1 MLAAYKKETRIV
13 KFHQIRALVAVSQC
27 GSINEASQI
36 LHVTQPAL
44 SRAIKDLERELGL
57 TLLQRSYKGMS
68 LTEEGR
74 RIIRHAQFA
83 VESMRR
89 LQIEAE
95 NIHDMA
101 FGEVTVG
108 VTSLTA
114 VLPGFEQSITDFQT
128 KNPRVR
134 IKLVE
139 QRPSHIVQRLRDGSL
154 DFALTS
160 QQNTQR
166 LNLDWEALHRIGGM
180 VVCGAKN
187 PLRHSRS
194 LRQLQYA
201 NWISLDEIDD
211 RSSQFYQMFE
221 VNDIHAPSKV
231 IECASLLLALRLIQS
246 ADAFMTLSKL
256 VAGNVLPANHSPD
269 LAWVD
274 IEEIIP
280 EYPIYLVCVDRH
292 SLTSPAKDFF
302 YSLKARL
309 ATDHNV

>member
-1 MLAAYKKETRIV
+1 M
-13 KFHQIRALVAVSQC
+13 KFHQIRALVAINQC
-27 GSINEASQI
+27 GSIIEASQI

-44 SRAIKDLERELGL
+44 SRSIKDLERELGL

-68 LTEEGR
+68 LTDEGR
-74 RIIRHAQFA
+74 RVIRHAQMA

-89 LQIEAE
+89 LQIEAD
-95 NIHDMA
+95 NIHETA
-101 FGEVTVG
+101 VGEVTIG

-114 VLPGFEQSITDFQT
+114 MLPGFDQCISDFQA

-134 IKLVE
+134 IKISE
-139 QRPSHIVQRLRDGSL
+139 QRPSHLVQLLRDGTL

-166 LNLDWEALHRIGGM
+166 LNLDWEAVNRIQGT
-180 VVCGAKN
+180 VICCPDN

-201 NWISLDEIDD
+201 NWISMDEIDD

-221 VNDIHAPSKV
+221 VNDIHPPQKV
-231 IECASLLLALRLIQS
+231 IECSSLLLALRLVEN

-256 VAGNVLPANHSPD
+256 SVRDSLPPGRAPD
-269 LAWVD
+269 LVWVEV
-274 IEEIIP
+274 EEIIP
-280 EYPIYLVCVDRH
+280 EYPIYLVCIDRH
-292 SLTSPAKDFF
+292 SLTSPARDLF
-302 YSLKARL
+302 YGLKSKL
-309 ATDHNV
+309 AAQALAEADL

>member
-1 MLAAYKKETRIV
+1 LHTV
-13 KFHQIRALVAVSQC
+13 KFHQIRALVAINQC
-27 GSINEASQI
+27 GSINEASQM

-44 SRAIKDLERELGL
+44 SRSIKDLERELGL

-68 LTEEGR
+68 LTDEGR
-74 RIIRHAQFA
+74 RIIRHAHMA

-89 LQIEAE
+89 LQIEAD

-101 FGEVTVG
+101 VGEVAVG

-114 VLPGFEQSITDFQT
+114 MLPGFEKCISAYQA

-134 IKLVE
+134 IKLIE
-139 QRPSHIVQRLRDGSL
+139 LRPSYIVQRLRDGSL

-166 LNLDWEALHRIGGM
+166 LNLDWEALHRIKGT
-180 VVCGAKN
+180 VICSPNN
-187 PLRHSRS
+187 PLRHSPS

-201 NWISLDEIDD
+201 NWISLDEVDD

-221 VNDIHAPSKV
+221 VNDIHPPQKV
-231 IECASLLLALRLIQS
+231 IECASLFLALRLVEN
-246 ADAFMTLSKL
+246 ADAFMTLSNLALGSALPPGRVPEL
-256 VAGNVLPANHSPD
+256 VLVE
-269 LAWVD
+269 V
-274 IEEIIP
+274 EEVIP

-292 SLTSPAKDFF
+292 SLTSPARDLF
-302 YSLKARL
+302 YGLKSKL
-309 ATDHNV
+309 AAESSAEPAY